1 LHRVF
6 PVRGLALAAA
16 GLGVSAADP
25 ARAFRLDGRV
35 AVVTGASAGI
45 GEVLAEGLAAAGAK
59 VVLAARRKDRLEALA
74 ARVLAA
80 GGDAHAVACDVA
92 RADDVERLARE
103 TLQRFGRVDV
113 LVSNAAIVEIVPA
126 ENEPLESFESV
137 LDVNLTG
144 TFRCAQRFGREMLAQ
159 RSGSI
164 VNIASI
170 LGVVGV
176 GQIPQAG
183 YAASKGG
190 VVNLTRELAAQ
201 WARRGVRVNAIAP
214 AWFPSE
220 MTADMF
226 DDEASQKWMHQRTP
240 MGRPGRVEELV
251 GPLLF
256 LASDAASYVTGHVL
270 LVDGGWTCV

>member
-1 LHRVF
+1 MS
-6 PVRGLALAAA
+6 
-16 GLGVSAADP
+16 GVDP

-45 GEVLAEGLAAAGAK
+45 GEALAEGLAAAGAK
-59 VVLAARRKDRLEALA
+59 LVLAARRKDRLEALA
-74 ARVLAA
+74 ARLAAA
-80 GGDAHAVACDVA
+80 GGEAHAVACDVA
-92 RADDVERLARE
+92 CADDVERLARE
-103 TLQRFGRVDV
+103 TQKRFGRVDV
-113 LVSNAAIVEIVPA
+113 LVNNAAFVEIVPA
-126 ENEPLESFESV
+126 ENESLESFESV

-144 TFRCAQRFGREMLAQ
+144 TFRCAQRFGREMLARQ
-159 RSGSI
+159 SGSI
-164 VNIASI
+164 VNVASI

-201 WARRGVRVNAIAP
+201 WARRGVRVNALAP

-226 DDEASQKWMHQRTP
+226 ADEASQTWMRQRTP

-256 LASDAASYVTGHVL
+256 LASDAASYVTGHIL